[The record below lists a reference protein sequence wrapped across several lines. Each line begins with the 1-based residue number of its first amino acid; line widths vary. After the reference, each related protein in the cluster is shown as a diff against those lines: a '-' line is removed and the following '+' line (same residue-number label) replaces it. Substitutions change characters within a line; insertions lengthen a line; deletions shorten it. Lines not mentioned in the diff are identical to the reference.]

1 MELLSFPRWC
11 ELVDGKY
18 VDIDGAHGGQCW
30 DGFADVSISVFG
42 IPPINTWGGTW
53 SGWAYAIW
61 DQYHVNGAAKYWDRI
76 GPGEPARA
84 ADIAIWTDRHWYYP
98 ASHIAPVIADAGA
111 DLLCMS
117 QNSSPAR
124 PWQQGYHREATGPNI
139 RQYLTKQGLAGY
151 LRRKVTAPAA
161 PAPVPTPKPK
171 EWDEM
176 ASKAEIE
183 EVVRRVAMDRNV
195 LDAQALALL
204 HRDCFLV
211 DPTGKSFE
219 VTGRTNLAKKINYM
233 AHNDAQHL
241 AAVVEL
247 QAQVQALAVGL
258 GILLEAHAP
267 DPEPAPDL
275 AQSLPV
281 LETVPALAEESGK

>member
-1 MELLSFPRWC
+1 MTLLTFDQWLRA
-11 ELVDGKY
+11 VDGRY
-18 VDIDGAHGGQCW
+18 VDIDGEYGGQCW
-30 DGFADVSISVFG
+30 DGFADVCISVFG
-42 IPPINTWGGTW
+42 VPPINTWGGTW

-61 DQYHVNGAAKYWDRI
+61 DQYHVNGAARYFDRI
-76 GPGEPARA
+76 GPGEPARP
-84 ADIAIWTDRHWYYP
+84 ADIAIWTDKHWYYP
-98 ASHIAPVIADAGA
+98 ATHIAPVIADAGA

-117 QNSSPAR
+117 QNSSAAR
-124 PWQQGYHREATGPNI
+124 PWLPGYDTDATGPNI

-151 LRRKVTAPAA
+151 LRLKQPARPA
-161 PAPVPTPKPK
+161 TPPAPKPIPK

-183 EVVRRVAMDRNV
+183 EVVRRVALDRNV

-204 HRDCFLV
+204 HRDCYLV

-267 DPEPAPDL
+267 EPEPAPEL

-281 LETVPALAEESGK
+281 LEAVPVLTEEAAQ